1 MKATKILFSILLLT
15 PFLFAKEFVVNSKNS
30 KANFQLTYQKTNIV
44 DGSFQDIS
52 GLIIFD
58 EKENIIKSIKGS
70 VDTDS
75 VLTQNGELTS
85 LIISEKILN
94 SKKYPEIEFKAEK
107 ISDDKVF
114 GDITINGVKRS
125 VEFNIENSGIFLDKL
140 YVTMSTTLKRSS
152 FDLFWDVL
160 ENFGSSAVSNDIKVS
175 INIEATL
182 QNDLIFQ
189 IRIIPYIFYIITLN
203 NIKNNEITLNSTKN
217 EIKLI
222 EKM

>member
-1 MKATKILFSILLLT
+1 MKATKILLSILLLT
-15 PFLFAKEFVVNSKNS
+15 PFLYAKEFVVNSKNS

-58 EKENIIKSIKGS
+58 EKENMIKSIKGS

-75 VLTQNGELTS
+75 VSTQNGELTS

-94 SKKYPEIEFKAEK
+94 SKKYPEIEFIAEK

-125 VEFNIENSGIFLDKL
+125 VEFDIENSGIFLDKL

-175 INIEATL
+175 IDIEATL

-189 IRIIPYIFYIITLN
+189 HA
-203 NIKNNEITLNSTKN
+203 KEKTK
-217 EIKLI
+217 K
-222 EKM
+222 

>member
-30 KANFQLTYQKTNIV
+30 KANFQLIYQKTNIV

-75 VLTQNGELTS
+75 VSTQNGELTS

-94 SKKYPEIEFKAEK
+94 SKKYPEIEFVTEK

-114 GDITINGVKRS
+114 GDIKINGVKRS
-125 VEFNIENSGIFLDKL
+125 VEFDIENSGIFLDKL

-160 ENFGSSAVSNDIKVS
+160 ENFGSSAVSNDIKVT
-175 INIEATL
+175 INMEATL

-189 IRIIPYIFYIITLN
+189 HA
-203 NIKNNEITLNSTKN
+203 KEKTK
-217 EIKLI
+217 K
-222 EKM
+222 

>member
-1 MKATKILFSILLLT
+1 MKATKILLSILLLT
-15 PFLFAKEFVVNSKNS
+15 PFLYAKEFVVNSKNS

-75 VLTQNGELTS
+75 VSTQNCELTS

-94 SKKYPEIEFKAEK
+94 SKKYPEIEFVTEK

-114 GDITINGVKRS
+114 GDIKINGVKRS
-125 VEFNIENSGIFLDKL
+125 VEFDIENSGIFLDKL

-160 ENFGSSAVSNDIKVS
+160 ENFGSSAVSNDIKVT
-175 INIEATL
+175 INMEATL

-189 IRIIPYIFYIITLN
+189 HA
-203 NIKNNEITLNSTKN
+203 KEKTK
-217 EIKLI
+217 K
-222 EKM
+222 

>member
-15 PFLFAKEFVVNSKNS
+15 PFLYAKEFVVNSKNS
-30 KANFQLTYQKTNIV
+30 KANFQLTYKKTNIV

-75 VLTQNGELTS
+75 VSTQNGELTS

-94 SKKYPEIEFKAEK
+94 SKKYPEIEFIAEK
-107 ISDDKVF
+107 ITDVKVF
-114 GDITINGVKRS
+114 GDIKINGVKRS
-125 VEFNIENSGIFLDKL
+125 VEFDIENSGIFLDKL

-160 ENFGSSAVSNDIKVS
+160 ENFGSSAVSNDIKVT
-175 INIEATL
+175 INMEATL

-189 IRIIPYIFYIITLN
+189 HA
-203 NIKNNEITLNSTKN
+203 KEKTK
-217 EIKLI
+217 K
-222 EKM
+222 

>member
-1 MKATKILFSILLLT
+1 MKTTKILLSILLLT
-15 PFLFAKEFVVNSKNS
+15 PFLYAKEFVVNSKNS

-75 VLTQNGELTS
+75 VSTQNGELTS

-107 ISDDKVF
+107 IGDDKVF

-125 VEFNIENSGIFLDKL
+125 VEFDIENSGIFLDKL

-160 ENFGSSAVSNDIKVS
+160 ENFGSSAVSNDIKVT
-175 INIEATL
+175 INMEATL

-189 IRIIPYIFYIITLN
+189 Q
-203 NIKNNEITLNSTKN
+203 IKEKTK
-217 EIKLI
+217 K
-222 EKM
+222 

>member
-1 MKATKILFSILLLT
+1 MKATKILLSILLLT
-15 PFLFAKEFVVNSKNS
+15 PFLYAKEFVVNSKNS

-44 DGSFQDIS
+44 DGGFQDIS

-75 VLTQNGELTS
+75 VSTQNGELTS

-94 SKKYPEIEFKAEK
+94 SKKYPEIEFIAEK

-125 VEFNIENSGIFLDKL
+125 VEFDIENSGIFLDKL

-175 INIEATL
+175 IDIEATL

-189 IRIIPYIFYIITLN
+189 HA
-203 NIKNNEITLNSTKN
+203 KEKTK
-217 EIKLI
+217 K
-222 EKM
+222 

>member
-1 MKATKILFSILLLT
+1 MKATKILLSILLLT
-15 PFLFAKEFVVNSKNS
+15 PFLYAKEFVVNSKNS

-75 VLTQNGELTS
+75 IATQNGELTS

-114 GDITINGVKRS
+114 GDITINVVKRS
-125 VEFNIENSGIFLDKL
+125 VEFDIENSGIFLDKL

-189 IRIIPYIFYIITLN
+189 HA
-203 NIKNNEITLNSTKN
+203 KEKTK
-217 EIKLI
+217 K
-222 EKM
+222 

>member
-1 MKATKILFSILLLT
+1 MKATKILLSILLLT
-15 PFLFAKEFVVNSKNS
+15 PFLYAKEFVVNSKNS

-75 VLTQNGELTS
+75 VSTQNGELTS

-94 SKKYPEIEFKAEK
+94 SKKYPEIEFIAEK
-107 ISDDKVF
+107 ISDNKVF

-125 VEFNIENSGIFLDKL
+125 VEFDIENSGIFLDKL

-175 INIEATL
+175 IDIEATL

-189 IRIIPYIFYIITLN
+189 HA
-203 NIKNNEITLNSTKN
+203 KEKTK
-217 EIKLI
+217 K
-222 EKM
+222 

>member
-75 VLTQNGELTS
+75 VSTQNGELTS

-94 SKKYPEIEFKAEK
+94 SKKYPEIEFIAEK

-125 VEFNIENSGIFLDKL
+125 VEFDIENSGIFLDKL

-160 ENFGSSAVSNDIKVS
+160 ENFGSSAVSNDIKVT
-175 INIEATL
+175 INMEATL

-189 IRIIPYIFYIITLN
+189 H
-203 NIKNNEITLNSTKN
+203 IKEKTK
-217 EIKLI
+217 K
-222 EKM
+222 

>member
-1 MKATKILFSILLLT
+1 MKATKILLAILLLT
-15 PFLFAKEFVVNSKNS
+15 PFLYAKEFVVNSKNS

-75 VLTQNGELTS
+75 VSTQNGELTS

-94 SKKYPEIEFKAEK
+94 SKKYPEIEFIAEK
-107 ISDDKVF
+107 ITDDKVF
-114 GDITINGVKRS
+114 GDIKINGVKRS
-125 VEFNIENSGIFLDKL
+125 VEFDIENSGIFLDKL

-175 INIEATL
+175 IDIEATL

-189 IRIIPYIFYIITLN
+189 HA
-203 NIKNNEITLNSTKN
+203 KEKTK
-217 EIKLI
+217 K
-222 EKM
+222 

>member
-1 MKATKILFSILLLT
+1 MKATKILLSILLLT
-15 PFLFAKEFVVNSKNS
+15 PFLYAKEFVINSKNS

-75 VLTQNGELTS
+75 VSTQNGELTS

-107 ISDDKVF
+107 IGDDKVF

-125 VEFNIENSGIFLDKL
+125 VEFDIENSGIFLDKL

-189 IRIIPYIFYIITLN
+189 H
-203 NIKNNEITLNSTKN
+203 IKEKTK
-217 EIKLI
+217 K
-222 EKM
+222 

>member
-1 MKATKILFSILLLT
+1 MKATKILLSILLLT
-15 PFLFAKEFVVNSKNS
+15 PFLYAKEFVVNSKNS

-75 VLTQNGELTS
+75 VSTQNGELTS

-125 VEFNIENSGIFLDKL
+125 VEFDIENSGIFLDKL

-160 ENFGSSAVSNDIKVS
+160 EDFGSSAVSNDIKVT
-175 INIEATL
+175 INMEATL

-189 IRIIPYIFYIITLN
+189 H
-203 NIKNNEITLNSTKN
+203 TK
-217 EIKLI
+217 
-222 EKM
+222 EKTKK

>member
-1 MKATKILFSILLLT
+1 MKATKILLSILLLT
-15 PFLFAKEFVVNSKNS
+15 PFLYAKEFVVNSKNS

-70 VDTDS
+70 VDADS
-75 VLTQNGELTS
+75 IATQNGELTS

-94 SKKYPEIEFKAEK
+94 SKKYPEIEFIAEK
-107 ISDDKVF
+107 ITDDKVF
-114 GDITINGVKRS
+114 GDIKINGVKRS
-125 VEFNIENSGIFLDKL
+125 VEFDIENSGIFLDKL

-160 ENFGSSAVSNDIKVS
+160 ENFGSSAVSNDIKVT
-175 INIEATL
+175 INMEATL

-189 IRIIPYIFYIITLN
+189 H
-203 NIKNNEITLNSTKN
+203 TK
-217 EIKLI
+217 
-222 EKM
+222 EKTKK

>member
-15 PFLFAKEFVVNSKNS
+15 PFLYAKEFVVNSKNS
-30 KANFQLTYQKTNIV
+30 KANFQLTYKKTNIV

-75 VLTQNGELTS
+75 VSTQNGELTS

-94 SKKYPEIEFKAEK
+94 SKKYPEIEFIAEK

-125 VEFNIENSGIFLDKL
+125 VEFDIENSGIFLDKL

-175 INIEATL
+175 IDIEATL

-189 IRIIPYIFYIITLN
+189 HA
-203 NIKNNEITLNSTKN
+203 KEKTK
-217 EIKLI
+217 K
-222 EKM
+222 

>member
-1 MKATKILFSILLLT
+1 MKATKILLSILLLT
-15 PFLFAKEFVVNSKNS
+15 PFLYAKEFIVNSKNS

-75 VLTQNGELTS
+75 VSTQNGELTS

-94 SKKYPEIEFKAEK
+94 SKKYPEIEFIAEK

-125 VEFNIENSGIFLDKL
+125 VEFDIENSGIFLDKL

-175 INIEATL
+175 IDIEATL

-189 IRIIPYIFYIITLN
+189 HA
-203 NIKNNEITLNSTKN
+203 KEKTK
-217 EIKLI
+217 K
-222 EKM
+222 

>member
-1 MKATKILFSILLLT
+1 MKATKILLSILLLT
-15 PFLFAKEFVVNSKNS
+15 PFLYAKEFVVNSKNS

-44 DGSFQDIS
+44 DGNFQDIS

-75 VLTQNGELTS
+75 VSTQNGELTS

-94 SKKYPEIEFKAEK
+94 SKKYPEIEFIAEK
-107 ISDDKVF
+107 ISDNKVF

-125 VEFNIENSGIFLDKL
+125 VEFDIENSGIFLDKL

-175 INIEATL
+175 IDIEATL

-189 IRIIPYIFYIITLN
+189 HA
-203 NIKNNEITLNSTKN
+203 KEKTK
-217 EIKLI
+217 K
-222 EKM
+222 

>member
-1 MKATKILFSILLLT
+1 MKATKILLSILLLT
-15 PFLFAKEFVVNSKNS
+15 PFLYAKEFVVNSKNS

-75 VLTQNGELTS
+75 VSTQNGELTS

-94 SKKYPEIEFKAEK
+94 SKKYPEIEFIAEK
-107 ISDDKVF
+107 ITDDKVF
-114 GDITINGVKRS
+114 GDIKINGVKRS
-125 VEFNIENSGIFLDKL
+125 VEFDIENSGIFLDKL

-160 ENFGSSAVSNDIKVS
+160 ENFGSSAVSNDIKVT
-175 INIEATL
+175 INMEATL

-189 IRIIPYIFYIITLN
+189 Q
-203 NIKNNEITLNSTKN
+203 IKEKTK
-217 EIKLI
+217 K
-222 EKM
+222 

>member
-1 MKATKILFSILLLT
+1 MKATKILLSILLLT
-15 PFLFAKEFVVNSKNS
+15 PFLYAKEFVVNSKNS

-75 VLTQNGELTS
+75 VSTQNGELTS

-94 SKKYPEIEFKAEK
+94 SKKYPEIEFITEK

-114 GDITINGVKRS
+114 GDIKINGVKRS
-125 VEFNIENSGIFLDKL
+125 VEFDIENSGIFLDKL
-140 YVTMSTTLKRSS
+140 YVAMSTTLKRSY

-189 IRIIPYIFYIITLN
+189 H
-203 NIKNNEITLNSTKN
+203 IKEKTK
-217 EIKLI
+217 K
-222 EKM
+222 

>member
-1 MKATKILFSILLLT
+1 MKATKILLSILLLT
-15 PFLFAKEFVVNSKNS
+15 PFLYAKEFVVNSKNS

-75 VLTQNGELTS
+75 VSTQNGELTS

-94 SKKYPEIEFKAEK
+94 SKKYPEIEFVTEK

-114 GDITINGVKRS
+114 GDIKINGVKRS
-125 VEFNIENSGIFLDKL
+125 VEFDIENSGIFLDKL
-140 YVTMSTTLKRSS
+140 YVAMSTTLKRSS

-189 IRIIPYIFYIITLN
+189 H
-203 NIKNNEITLNSTKN
+203 IKEKTK
-217 EIKLI
+217 K
-222 EKM
+222 

>member
-75 VLTQNGELTS
+75 VSTQNGELTS
-85 LIISEKILN
+85 LIISDKILN
-94 SKKYPEIEFKAEK
+94 SKKYPEIEFIAEK

-125 VEFNIENSGIFLDKL
+125 VEFDIENSGIFLDKL

-160 ENFGSSAVSNDIKVS
+160 ENFGSSAVSNDIKVT
-175 INIEATL
+175 INMEATL

-189 IRIIPYIFYIITLN
+189 HA
-203 NIKNNEITLNSTKN
+203 KEKTK
-217 EIKLI
+217 K
-222 EKM
+222 

>member
-1 MKATKILFSILLLT
+1 MKATKILLSILLLT
-15 PFLFAKEFVVNSKNS
+15 PFLYAKEFVVNSKNS

-75 VLTQNGELTS
+75 VSTQNGELAS

-94 SKKYPEIEFKAEK
+94 SKKYPEIEFIAEK

-125 VEFNIENSGIFLDKL
+125 VEFDIENSGIFLDKL

-160 ENFGSSAVSNDIKVS
+160 ENFGSSAVSNDIKVT
-175 INIEATL
+175 INMEATL

-189 IRIIPYIFYIITLN
+189 H
-203 NIKNNEITLNSTKN
+203 IKEKTK
-217 EIKLI
+217 K
-222 EKM
+222 

>member
-1 MKATKILFSILLLT
+1 MKATKILLSILLLT
-15 PFLFAKEFVVNSKNS
+15 PFLYAKEFVVNSKNS

-75 VLTQNGELTS
+75 VSTQNGELTS

-94 SKKYPEIEFKAEK
+94 SKKYPEIEFIAEK
-107 ISDDKVF
+107 ITDDKVF
-114 GDITINGVKRS
+114 GDLKINGVKRS
-125 VEFNIENSGIFLDKL
+125 VEFDIENSGIFLDKL

-189 IRIIPYIFYIITLN
+189 H
-203 NIKNNEITLNSTKN
+203 IKEKTK
-217 EIKLI
+217 K
-222 EKM
+222 

>member
-1 MKATKILFSILLLT
+1 MKTTKILLSILLLT
-15 PFLFAKEFVVNSKNS
+15 PFLYAKEFVVNSKNS

-75 VLTQNGELTS
+75 VSTQNGELTS

-94 SKKYPEIEFKAEK
+94 SKKYPEIEFVTEK

-114 GDITINGVKRS
+114 GDIKINGVKRS
-125 VEFNIENSGIFLDKL
+125 VEFDIENSGIFLDKL

-160 ENFGSSAVSNDIKVS
+160 ENFGSSAVSNDIKVT
-175 INIEATL
+175 INMEATL

-189 IRIIPYIFYIITLN
+189 HA
-203 NIKNNEITLNSTKN
+203 KEKTK
-217 EIKLI
+217 K
-222 EKM
+222 

>member
-1 MKATKILFSILLLT
+1 MKATKILLSILLLA
-15 PFLFAKEFVVNSKNS
+15 PFLYAKEFVVNSKNS

-75 VLTQNGELTS
+75 VSTQNGELTS

-94 SKKYPEIEFKAEK
+94 SKKYPEIEFIAEK

-125 VEFNIENSGIFLDKL
+125 VEFDIENSGIFLDKL

-175 INIEATL
+175 IDIEATL

-189 IRIIPYIFYIITLN
+189 HA
-203 NIKNNEITLNSTKN
+203 KEKTK
-217 EIKLI
+217 K
-222 EKM
+222 

>member
-1 MKATKILFSILLLT
+1 MKATKILLSILLLT
-15 PFLFAKEFVVNSKNS
+15 PFLYAKEFVLNSKNS

-75 VLTQNGELTS
+75 VSTQNGELTS

-94 SKKYPEIEFKAEK
+94 SKKYPEIEFIAEK

-125 VEFNIENSGIFLDKL
+125 VEFDIENSGIFLDKL

-175 INIEATL
+175 IDIEATL

-189 IRIIPYIFYIITLN
+189 HA
-203 NIKNNEITLNSTKN
+203 KEKTK
-217 EIKLI
+217 K
-222 EKM
+222 

>member
-1 MKATKILFSILLLT
+1 MKATKILLSILLLT

-75 VLTQNGELTS
+75 VSTQNGELTS

-94 SKKYPEIEFKAEK
+94 SKKYPEIEFIAEK

-125 VEFNIENSGIFLDKL
+125 VEFDIENSGIFLDKL

-189 IRIIPYIFYIITLN
+189 HA
-203 NIKNNEITLNSTKN
+203 KEKTK
-217 EIKLI
+217 K
-222 EKM
+222 

>member
-1 MKATKILFSILLLT
+1 MKATKILLSILLLT
-15 PFLFAKEFVVNSKNS
+15 PFLYAKEFVVNSKNS

-75 VLTQNGELTS
+75 VSTQNGELTS

-107 ISDDKVF
+107 ISDNKVF
-114 GDITINGVKRS
+114 GDIKINGVKRS
-125 VEFNIENSGIFLDKL
+125 VEFDIENSGIFLDKL

-189 IRIIPYIFYIITLN
+189 H
-203 NIKNNEITLNSTKN
+203 IKEKTK
-217 EIKLI
+217 K
-222 EKM
+222 

>member
-75 VLTQNGELTS
+75 IATQNGELTS

-125 VEFNIENSGIFLDKL
+125 VEFDIENSGIFLDKL

-189 IRIIPYIFYIITLN
+189 H
-203 NIKNNEITLNSTKN
+203 IKEKTK
-217 EIKLI
+217 K
-222 EKM
+222 

>member
-1 MKATKILFSILLLT
+1 MKATKILLSILLLT
-15 PFLFAKEFVVNSKNS
+15 PFLYAKEFVVNSKNS

-75 VLTQNGELTS
+75 VSTQNGELTS

-94 SKKYPEIEFKAEK
+94 SKKYPEIEFIAEK

-125 VEFNIENSGIFLDKL
+125 VEFDIENSGIFLDKL

-160 ENFGSSAVSNDIKVS
+160 ENFGSSAVWNDIKVS
-175 INIEATL
+175 IDIEATL

-189 IRIIPYIFYIITLN
+189 HA
-203 NIKNNEITLNSTKN
+203 KEKTK
-217 EIKLI
+217 K
-222 EKM
+222 

>member
-1 MKATKILFSILLLT
+1 MKATKILLSILLLT
-15 PFLFAKEFVVNSKNS
+15 PFLYAKEFVVNSKNS

-75 VLTQNGELTS
+75 VSTQNGELTS

-94 SKKYPEIEFKAEK
+94 SKKYPEIEFVAEK

-125 VEFNIENSGIFLDKL
+125 VEFDIENSGIFLDKL

-175 INIEATL
+175 IHIEATL

-189 IRIIPYIFYIITLN
+189 H
-203 NIKNNEITLNSTKN
+203 IKEKTK
-217 EIKLI
+217 K
-222 EKM
+222 

>member
-1 MKATKILFSILLLT
+1 MKATKILLSILLLT
-15 PFLFAKEFVVNSKNS
+15 PFLYAKEFVVNSKNS

-75 VLTQNGELTS
+75 VSTQNGELTS

-114 GDITINGVKRS
+114 GDIKINGVKRS
-125 VEFNIENSGIFLDKL
+125 VEFDIENSGIFLDKL

-189 IRIIPYIFYIITLN
+189 H
-203 NIKNNEITLNSTKN
+203 IKEKTK
-217 EIKLI
+217 K
-222 EKM
+222 

>member
-15 PFLFAKEFVVNSKNS
+15 PFLYAKEFVVNSKNS

-75 VLTQNGELTS
+75 VSTQNGELTS

-94 SKKYPEIEFKAEK
+94 SKKYPEIEFIAEK

-125 VEFNIENSGIFLDKL
+125 VEFDIENSGIFLDKL

-160 ENFGSSAVSNDIKVS
+160 ENFGSSAVSNDIKVT
-175 INIEATL
+175 INMEATL

-189 IRIIPYIFYIITLN
+189 HA
-203 NIKNNEITLNSTKN
+203 KEKTK
-217 EIKLI
+217 K
-222 EKM
+222 

>member
-1 MKATKILFSILLLT
+1 MKATKILLSILLLT
-15 PFLFAKEFVVNSKNS
+15 PFLYAKEFVVNSKNS

-75 VLTQNGELTS
+75 VSTQNGELTS

-94 SKKYPEIEFKAEK
+94 SKKYPEIEFIAEK

-125 VEFNIENSGIFLDKL
+125 VEFYIENSGIFLDKL

-175 INIEATL
+175 IDIEATL

-189 IRIIPYIFYIITLN
+189 HA
-203 NIKNNEITLNSTKN
+203 KEKTK
-217 EIKLI
+217 K
-222 EKM
+222 

>member
-1 MKATKILFSILLLT
+1 MKATKILLSILLLT
-15 PFLFAKEFVVNSKNS
+15 PFLYAKEFVVNSKNS

-75 VLTQNGELTS
+75 VSTQNGELTS

-107 ISDDKVF
+107 ITDNKVF
-114 GDITINGVKRS
+114 GDIKINGVKRS
-125 VEFNIENSGIFLDKL
+125 VEFDIENSGIFLDKL

-189 IRIIPYIFYIITLN
+189 H
-203 NIKNNEITLNSTKN
+203 IKEKTK
-217 EIKLI
+217 K
-222 EKM
+222 

>member
-75 VLTQNGELTS
+75 VSTQNGELTS

-94 SKKYPEIEFKAEK
+94 SKKYPEIEFIAEK

-125 VEFNIENSGIFLDKL
+125 VEFDIENSGIFLDKL

-189 IRIIPYIFYIITLN
+189 HA
-203 NIKNNEITLNSTKN
+203 KEKTK
-217 EIKLI
+217 K
-222 EKM
+222 

>member
-1 MKATKILFSILLLT
+1 MKATKILLSILLLT
-15 PFLFAKEFVVNSKNS
+15 PFLYAKEFVVNSKNS

-58 EKENIIKSIKGS
+58 DKENIIKSIKGS

-75 VLTQNGELTS
+75 VSTQNGELTS

-94 SKKYPEIEFKAEK
+94 SKKYPEIEFIAEK

-125 VEFNIENSGIFLDKL
+125 VEFDIENSGIFLDKL

-189 IRIIPYIFYIITLN
+189 H
-203 NIKNNEITLNSTKN
+203 IKEKTK
-217 EIKLI
+217 K
-222 EKM
+222 

>member
-1 MKATKILFSILLLT
+1 MKATKILLSILLLT
-15 PFLFAKEFVVNSKNS
+15 PFLYAKEFVVNSKNS

-75 VLTQNGELTS
+75 VSTQNGELTS

-94 SKKYPEIEFKAEK
+94 SKKYPEIEFIAEK

-125 VEFNIENSGIFLDKL
+125 VEFDIENSGIFLDKL
-140 YVTMSTTLKRSS
+140 YVAMSTTLKRSS

-160 ENFGSSAVSNDIKVS
+160 ENFGSSAVSNDIKVT
-175 INIEATL
+175 INMEATL

-189 IRIIPYIFYIITLN
+189 H
-203 NIKNNEITLNSTKN
+203 TK
-217 EIKLI
+217 
-222 EKM
+222 EKTKK

>member
-1 MKATKILFSILLLT
+1 MKATKILLSILLLT
-15 PFLFAKEFVVNSKNS
+15 PFLYAKEFVVNSKNS

-75 VLTQNGELTS
+75 VSTQNGELTS

-125 VEFNIENSGIFLDKL
+125 VEFDIENSGIFLDKL

-160 ENFGSSAVSNDIKVS
+160 ENFGSSAVSNDIKVT
-175 INIEATL
+175 INMEATL

-189 IRIIPYIFYIITLN
+189 HV
-203 NIKNNEITLNSTKN
+203 KEKTK
-217 EIKLI
+217 K
-222 EKM
+222 